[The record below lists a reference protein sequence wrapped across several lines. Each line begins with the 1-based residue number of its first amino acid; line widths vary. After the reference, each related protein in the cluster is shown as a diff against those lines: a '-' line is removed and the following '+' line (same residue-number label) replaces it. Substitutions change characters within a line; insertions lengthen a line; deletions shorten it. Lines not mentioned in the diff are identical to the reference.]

1 MEVPISNELQV
12 VRTMPTML
20 YVFKQLPFRFRG
32 LEFLSGI
39 LLVGRPGGGGSGGLK
54 RKGGKV
60 T

>member
-1 MEVPISNELQV
+1 
-12 VRTMPTML
+12 MPTML